1 MSLQEHPVSEG
12 RWIHIQISLTPES
25 MLLTFTLLSVL
36 CLYEEGLSKGTRM
49 IRETNK
55 EGTCENVAKC
65 KLPKT
70 NQNA

>member
-12 RWIHIQISLTPES
+12 RWIQIQISLTPES

-49 IRETNK
+49 VR
-55 EGTCENVAKC
+55 
-65 KLPKT
+65 
-70 NQNA
+70 